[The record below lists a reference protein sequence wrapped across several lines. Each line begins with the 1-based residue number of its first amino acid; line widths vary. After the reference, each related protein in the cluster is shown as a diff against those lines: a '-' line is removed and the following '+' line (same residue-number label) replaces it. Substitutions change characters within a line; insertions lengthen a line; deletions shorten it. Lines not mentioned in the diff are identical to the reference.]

1 MEAEHVFFTL
11 CSPHQPPTPSSAC
24 SCSFP
29 WPAGQS
35 ELSNL
40 VLAHL
45 LSLFVSSSRV
55 LTSFLTCYMG
65 LVVLFPTYL
74 CPCSSP
80 IILHIVADQA
90 LLNLALAHFS
100 CLGFPG
106 GSAGKESTCRRCGF
120 DPWVRKIPCR
130 RAWQPTP
137 VFSPGE
143 SHGQRTW
150 WATVDRV
157 ANSQTQLKPLST
169 HIHIH
174 THTHNGILLNL
185 QKKHCHLQQHVWTY
199 RLSY

>member
-1 MEAEHVFFTL
+1 MDNEDVVCKYTYTHTHTHIHGA
-11 CSPHQPPTPSSAC
+11 SP
-24 SCSFP
+24 
-29 WPAGQS
+29 
-35 ELSNL
+35 
-40 VLAHL
+40 LAQWERIHL
-45 LSLFVSSSRV
+45 QCRSR
-55 LTSFLTCYMG
+55 
-65 LVVLFPTYL
+65 
-74 CPCSSP
+74 
-80 IILHIVADQA
+80 
-90 LLNLALAHFS
+90 
-100 CLGFPG
+100 
-106 GSAGKESTCRRCGF
+106 RRCGF

>member
-1 MEAEHVFFTL
+1 MFFTL

-35 ELSNL
+35 ELFSL

-106 GSAGKESTCRRCGF
+106 GSAGKESTCSVKDLGL
-120 DPWVRKIPCR
+120 IPGLGR
-130 RAWQPTP
+130 
-137 VFSPGE
+137 SPGE
-143 SHGQRTW
+143 GTATYSSVLAWRTPWTLWSMGSQR
-150 WATVDRV
+150 VG
-157 ANSQTQLKPLST
+157 
-169 HIHIH
+169 
-174 THTHNGILLNL
+174 HN
-185 QKKHCHLQQHVWTY
+185 
-199 RLSY
+199 